1 MQLLKLCRV
10 RLEKYA
16 DVAPLVLRVALGA
29 IFVVHGYG
37 KVFTTG
43 VTGVSGFLG
52 QLGFPIPLFFAYV
65 LSYGEI
71 IAGILLI
78 AGFVTYLAAKFAVIV
93 GLVAWALVHLPHGFL
108 AQNNGYEFIM
118 LITAAAVSVLITG
131 AGKYSLDAFFEK
143 DVSPPTA

>member
-1 MQLLKLCRV
+1 MQILKSCRA
-10 RLEKYA
+10 RLDKCA
-16 DVAPLVLRVALGA
+16 DIAPLALRVALGA

-43 VTGVSGFLG
+43 VEGVSGFLG

-71 IAGILLI
+71 IGGVMLIAGILTYFAATF
-78 AGFVTYLAAKFAVIV
+78 AGIV
-93 GLVAWALVHLPHGFL
+93 GVVAWVLVHLPYGFL

-131 AGKYSLDAFFEK
+131 AGKYSLDAFLQK
-143 DVSPPTA
+143 RASPPMA